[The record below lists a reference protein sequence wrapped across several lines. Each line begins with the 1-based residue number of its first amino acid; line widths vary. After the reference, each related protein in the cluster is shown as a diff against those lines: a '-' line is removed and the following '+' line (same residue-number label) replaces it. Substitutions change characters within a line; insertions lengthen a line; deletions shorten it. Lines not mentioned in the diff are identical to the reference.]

1 MIDGDEPGLERVS
14 VQLLDEDGNVVQTL
28 DTAADGT
35 YAFQHLKDGKYTVK
49 VVRSSAIKDYD
60 QTEDPD
66 ATIDDTSAV
75 YTMGPENSLQENVNF
90 GYVPDY
96 SIAGRVY
103 RDADKSGS
111 YTDGEETSRA

>member
-1 MIDGDEPGLERVS
+1 M
-14 VQLLDEDGNVVQTL
+14 QTL

-75 YTMGPENSLQENVNF
+75 YTMGPENSLQEKRQLRLRARLLN
-90 GYVPDY
+90 
-96 SIAGRVY
+96 R
-103 RDADKSGS
+103 R
-111 YTDGEETSRA
+111 SRLPRRRQVRLLHRR